1 MRRFLLAAMMCGM
14 TAGAH
19 AADLSDLP
27 ILRGGF
33 TEGLSNTSINWSGVY
48 VGGSV
53 SRGGADMDF
62 TNSTKD
68 LLTKLVNNSAA
79 DTTFNI
85 SNWPLLGTAH
95 TSNTA
100 YGAFAGYNF
109 QWTDALIGVELNYSH
124 GVFPTSS
131 TGSQTRT
138 STDSSTPPVT
148 TAITA
153 SSNASMRVT
162 DFGSLRVRGGYAV
175 GSFLPYGFVGVGL
188 GQADI
193 NRSVRLDITYSAAG
207 VTNPG
212 PSLVVSDVANSHLI
226 TGFAAGL
233 GFDWMLCAGL
243 FMRAEWEYIR
253 YTSTVDTSVNT
264 ARLGLGYKF

>member
-1 MRRFLLAAMMCGM
+1 MCGM

-33 TEGLSNTSINWSGVY
+33 TDGLTGTTVNWSGVY
-48 VGGSV
+48 VGGQV
-53 SRGGADMDF
+53 ERGAADMDF
-62 TNSTKD
+62 TKSTKD
-68 LLTKLVNNSAA
+68 LLDKLVNNSAA
-79 DTTFNI
+79 ATQFNV

-95 TSNTA
+95 APSNSA
-100 YGAFAGYNF
+100 FGAFAGYNF
-109 QWTDALIGVELNYSH
+109 QWTDALIGIELNYSH
-124 GVFPTSS
+124 GIFGTSS

-148 TAITA
+148 TNVTA

-175 GSFLPYGFVGVGL
+175 GSFLPYGFVGVGM

-193 NRSVRLDITYSAAG
+193 IRNVRLDVTYTAAG
-207 VTNPG
+207 VTNPAPG
-212 PSLVVSDVANSHLI
+212 FPLIISDNANSHFV

-233 GFDWMLCAGL
+233 GVDWMVCAGL
-243 FMRAEWEYIR
+243 FLRAEWQYLR
-253 YTSTVDTSVNT
+253 FTSTVDTTVNT
-264 ARLGLGYKF
+264 ARVGLGYKF